1 MWVRRTG
8 HTMTCVVGIVSWDRA
23 EIDPGF
29 RLHAFEFTSNGRVAL
44 ANKD

>member
-1 MWVRRTG
+1 VWVRRAG
-8 HTMTCVVGIVSWDRA
+8 HAMTCVVVIVIWDRA

-29 RLHAFEFTSNGRVAL
+29 RLHAFEFTENGRLIL